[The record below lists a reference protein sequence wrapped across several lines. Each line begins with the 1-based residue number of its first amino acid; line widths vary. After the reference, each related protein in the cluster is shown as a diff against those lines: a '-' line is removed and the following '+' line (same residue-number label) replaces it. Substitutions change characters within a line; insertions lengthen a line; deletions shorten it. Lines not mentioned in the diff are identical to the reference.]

1 MITLSLT
8 ISDAAGYGAEP
19 QHEQAVTLIDAFA
32 PSHGP
37 GIQYIIV
44 DKDKIIF
51 EHSAGLSDI
60 KSRTPLTM
68 DHTMAAFSMTK
79 TITAI
84 AILQLVEVGQ
94 LKLEDKV
101 NRYIKHPYSPNIT
114 IRQLLNH
121 TSGIPNPIPLK
132 WVHLANSED
141 GFNEDAAL
149 DHVLKENPK
158 PDYAPGDKY
167 GYSNI
172 GYWLLG
178 KIIEAVTK
186 EDYRTY
192 VKKHIFQPLKLRK
205 DEIDFK
211 INDPSHHAKGYLAKY
226 SFMNL
231 IKGFV
236 TNQEVRG
243 EYDGAWLHIKN
254 VYLNGPAFGG
264 AIGSAKAFS
273 RILQN
278 LLAEKSLLLEK
289 TGMRLLYAEEKTNNG
304 KPIAMTLGW
313 HIGELNGL
321 RYFYKEGGGAGF
333 HSEMRMYPSLGLA
346 SVIMTNRTSFNSRKE
361 LNHVDSIFIKKSQ
374 TNQAVHI
381 DSPSSE

>member
-1 MITLSLT
+1 MKKILLFLMITLSLT
-8 ISDAAGYGAEP
+8 ISDAAGYSAEP
-19 QHEQAVTLIDAFA
+19 QHEQAVTLIDALA

-141 GFNEDAAL
+141 GFDGRRRAF

-158 PDYAPGDKY
+158 PDYAPGEKS

-192 VKKHIFQPLKLRK
+192 VKKHIFQP
-205 DEIDFK
+205 K
-211 INDPSHHAKGYLAKY
+211 IEKG
-226 SFMNL
+226 
-231 IKGFV
+231 
-236 TNQEVRG
+236 
-243 EYDGAWLHIKN
+243 
-254 VYLNGPAFGG
+254 
-264 AIGSAKAFS
+264 
-273 RILQN
+273 
-278 LLAEKSLLLEK
+278 
-289 TGMRLLYAEEKTNNG
+289 
-304 KPIAMTLGW
+304 
-313 HIGELNGL
+313 
-321 RYFYKEGGGAGF
+321 
-333 HSEMRMYPSLGLA
+333 
-346 SVIMTNRTSFNSRKE
+346 
-361 LNHVDSIFIKKSQ
+361 
-374 TNQAVHI
+374 
-381 DSPSSE
+381 